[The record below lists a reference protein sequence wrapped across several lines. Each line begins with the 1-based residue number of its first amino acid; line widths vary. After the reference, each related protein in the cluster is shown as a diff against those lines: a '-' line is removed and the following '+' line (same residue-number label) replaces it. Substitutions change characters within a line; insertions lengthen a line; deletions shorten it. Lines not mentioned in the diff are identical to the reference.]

1 MRGGGSRRLRRTR
14 SHGTRGLGG
23 HRRDR
28 SRRLPG
34 HARCGEL
41 ADAAPLGDALLADGL
56 ELPASPAATFAGDA
70 PKTSTAINTPTTNCT
85 SHDSAKL
92 HQ

>member
-1 MRGGGSRRLRRTR
+1 MAAGVSAAPGATAPGVWA
-14 SHGTRGLGG
+14 GTVVTGAVVC
-23 HRRDR
+23 
-28 SRRLPG
+28 PG
-34 HARCGEL
+34 TLAAAEL